1 MYLMSMKER
10 TVYDVN
16 SEEFKYLKREENTYL
31 NKVDINVLNR
41 RLNETKKSNFFLT
54 ALFVLLGFSSLAALA
69 LISIKF

>member
-1 MYLMSMKER
+1 MKER

>member
-1 MYLMSMKER
+1 MKEQ

-41 RLNETKKSNFFLT
+41 RLNETKKSNFFFT
-54 ALFVLLGFSSLAALA
+54 ALFVLLGFFSLAALA